1 MHRHVFLWLLL
12 IAGLLIPNACLAQSL
27 VVPSSATSSG
37 AASAKNQDGT
47 GQLPELTLR
56 DTVKTAYLNAGML
69 LLPAKC
75 DRDGN
80 VYLRDVTEGV
90 HAIHKLNAEG
100 KQVALFQPDPPT
112 AGSKPIAEGYF
123 SVGKDGYVY
132 ELVGS
137 WEDRKN
143 HVLIYRPDG
152 TLKTDV
158 SLETGFAWIPA
169 QVAAFPSGNFL
180 VTGLKY
186 DHRRTN
192 SVKLPFT
199 GVFGPDG
206 SLLKEV
212 KLEDDDMIHDMAV
225 VGDSRVTAPEAP
237 GVNHAVELG
246 DMDAA
251 NDGNIYLMRRLSPAI
266 VYAISPEGEVVRR
279 FTVEAGQR
287 DSMPESMHIAG
298 NRIAVEF
305 YELIKIVDLEGRELT
320 TYAPH
325 ELPLEGAL
333 GCYSTNPERFTF
345 LGDGDVD
352 NRRVTLNVGG
362 PRQH

>member
-1 MHRHVFLWLLL
+1 MHRSVFLSLLWM
-12 IAGLLIPNACLAQSL
+12 AGSLSPTNSFAQSSA
-27 VVPSSATSSG
+27 VPPSAASSG
-37 AASAKNQDGT
+37 ATSAKTHDVA
-47 GQLPELTLR
+47 GQLPTLTLR
-56 DTVKTAYLNAGML
+56 ETVKTAYVNAGML
-69 LLPAKC
+69 YLPAKC

-80 VYLRDVTEGV
+80 VYLRDMNHDGV
-90 HAIHKLNAEG
+90 HAIHKLSTTG
-100 KQVALFQPDPPT
+100 KQVALFQPDLPT
-112 AGSKPIAEGYF
+112 AGSKPVAEGYF
-123 SVGKDGYVY
+123 SVGKDDYVY

-137 WEDRKN
+137 WEDRRN
-143 HVLIYRPDG
+143 HVLVYRPDG
-152 TLKTDV
+152 SLKSDIK
-158 SLETGFAWIPA
+158 LEPGFGWSAA

-186 DHRRTN
+186 DHPRTN

-266 VYAISPEGEVVRR
+266 LYAISPDGEVVRR
-279 FTVEAGQR
+279 FTVDAGQP

-305 YELIKIVDLEGRELT
+305 YELIKIVNLEGHEFA
-320 TYAPH
+320 TYAPQ
-325 ELPLEGAL
+325 EEPLEFPLA
-333 GCYSTNPERFTF
+333 CYSTKPERFTF
-345 LGDGDVD
+345 LGGGDVD
-352 NRRVTLNVGG
+352 NPRVTLSVAEPN
-362 PRQH
+362 

>member
-1 MHRHVFLWLLL
+1 MRQRVFLLLL
-12 IAGLLIPNACLAQSL
+12 WIAGSLTASNCLAQSL
-27 VVPSSATSSG
+27 AVPPSATSNFTTPAVTS
-37 AASAKNQDGT
+37 DVT
-47 GQLPELTLR
+47 GQLPELALR
-56 DTVKTAYLNAGML
+56 NTVRTAYVNAGM

-75 DRDGN
+75 DRDGS
-80 VYLRDVTEGV
+80 VYLRDVIEGV
-90 HAIHKLNAEG
+90 HAIHELNAGG
-100 KQVALFQPDPPT
+100 KQVALFRPDLALPGLRPVT
-112 AGSKPIAEGYF
+112 GGQF

-143 HVLIYRPDG
+143 HVLVYRPDG
-152 TLKTDV
+152 
-158 SLETGFAWIPA
+158 SLNSDIKLEPGFGWSTA
-169 QVAAFPSGNFL
+169 QVAAFPSGNLL

-186 DHRRTN
+186 DHPRTN

-266 VYAISPEGEVVRR
+266 VYAVSPEGEVVRR
-279 FTVEAGQR
+279 FTVEAGQP

-305 YELIKIVDLEGRELT
+305 YELIKIVDLEGRELVS
-320 TYAPH
+320 YVPH
-325 ELPLEGAL
+325 ELPLEFPLA
-333 GCYSTNPERFTF
+333 CYSTKPERFTF
-345 LGDGDVD
+345 LGGGDVD
-352 NRRVTLNVGG
+352 NPRISLNVGE
-362 PRQH
+362 PR

>member
-1 MHRHVFLWLLL
+1 MQRHGLLLILL
-12 IAGLLIPNACLAQSL
+12 IAGSFSPTNSLAQSS
-27 VVPSSATSSG
+27 VAPPSAVSRG
-37 AASAKNQDGT
+37 APSAKTHDVA
-47 GQLPELTLR
+47 GQLPTLTLR
-56 DTVKTAYLNAGML
+56 ETVKTAYVNAGL
-69 LLPAKC
+69 YLPAKC

-80 VYLRDVTEGV
+80 VYLRGVNHDGV
-90 HAIHKLNAEG
+90 HAIYKLNAGG
-100 KQVALFQPDPPT
+100 KQVALLQPDLATP
-112 AGSKPIAEGYF
+112 GSKPVVGGYF

-143 HVLIYRPDG
+143 HVLIYRSDG
-152 TLKTDV
+152 TLKTDIK
-158 SLETGFAWIPA
+158 LETDFAWIPA

-186 DHRRTN
+186 DHPRTN

-199 GVFGPDG
+199 GIFGPDG
-206 SLLKEV
+206 SLLREV

-266 VYAISPEGEVVRR
+266 LYAISPDGEVVRR
-279 FTVEAGQR
+279 FTVDGGQL
-287 DSMPESMHIAG
+287 DSMPEDMHIARD
-298 NRIAVEF
+298 RIAVRF
-305 YELIKIVDLEGRELT
+305 RELIKVVDLEGRELA
-320 TYAPH
+320 TYVLQ
-325 ELPLEGAL
+325 EGPLEFPVA
-333 GCYSTNPERFTF
+333 CYSTKPERFTF

-352 NRRVTLNVGG
+352 HPRVTLNVGG
-362 PRQH
+362 PN